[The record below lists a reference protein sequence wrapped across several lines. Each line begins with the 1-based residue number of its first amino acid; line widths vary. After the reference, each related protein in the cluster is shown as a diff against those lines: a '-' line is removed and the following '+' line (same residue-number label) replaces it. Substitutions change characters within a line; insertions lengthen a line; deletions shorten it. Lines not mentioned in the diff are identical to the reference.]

1 MINFTQKSICLVVA
15 IIFFPFQILAQSG
28 LEEVIQNY
36 EELVAELYAEINN
49 WSQQTIQLQGEIN
62 SLESNLFDAEYYRN
76 HYETLYNSTIQELN
90 EANLLIN
97 DLESQLVNPITQDD
111 LDNALATYQNNL
123 DSMQAAL
130 ESSLFTVNIGPDFPE
145 GWSIFGYSCQD
156 STDATQA
163 FSSISDKIEIVKD
176 EWGLSYIPSWG
187 FNAMGSLKFSE
198 GYQIKMT
205 EEVAEFYFCD
215 AIYYS
220 ITGCTDSIAEN
231 YNPDA
236 TTDDGSCDYID
247 GCTDPDAYNYDWMAT
262 SDDGSC
268 VDAVFGCTSSSSSNY
283 DPLANT
289 DDNSCLGCTDLNAEN
304 YNWAAD
310 VDDGSCQ
317 FSGCTDINA
326 ANYDPNAVSDNGS
339 CVSNCDETISLV
351 VTSSYGYYVWFE
363 GNISTILSSGDLVY
377 SSNGTS
383 YVISN
388 FQNETYG
395 TRVLF
400 NIDVSGVF
408 SDGEICQTNITV
420 CD

>member
-1 MINFTQKSICLVVA
+1 MKNFTQKIIISIGLLFATNITTYGQDCQDVVA
-15 IIFFPFQILAQSG
+15 GMGETIEEYAGLYSTCLADMGGVSNE
-28 LEEVIQNY
+28 LIESEYWRNY
-36 EELVAELYAEINN
+36 
-49 WSQQTIQLQGEIN
+49 
-62 SLESNLFDAEYYRN
+62 
-76 HYETLYNSTIQELN
+76 YETEYNLKVQELSVLQQELN
-90 EANLLIN
+90 LLQ
-97 DLESQLVNPITQDD
+97 SQIYNPITQSDID
-111 LDNALATYQNNL
+111 AAIASYQISL
-123 DSMQAAL
+123 DSMQSVL
-130 ESSLFTVNIGPDFPE
+130 DSSMVTVNIGPHFPE
-145 GWSIFGYSCQD
+145 GWSMFGYSCQD
-156 STDATQA
+156 STDAIQA

-176 EWGLSYIPSWG
+176 EWGLSYIPAWG

-215 AIYYS
+215 AVYYS
-220 ITGCTDSIAEN
+220 IIGCTDSVAEN

-236 TTDDGSCDYID
+236 TSDDGSCDYID
-247 GCTDPDAYNYDWMAT
+247 GCTDPNAYNYYWMAT

-268 VDAVFGCTSSSSSNY
+268 VDVVLGCTSSSSSNY

-289 DDNSCLGCTDLNAEN
+289 NDNSCLGCTDLNAEN

-351 VTSSYGYYVWFE
+351 VDRSYGYYVWFE
-363 GNISTILSSGDLVY
+363 GNISTILSSGDVIY
-377 SSNGTS
+377 SGNGTS

-400 NIDVSGVF
+400 NVDVSGVF

>member
-1 MINFTQKSICLVVA
+1 
-15 IIFFPFQILAQSG
+15 
-28 LEEVIQNY
+28 
-36 EELVAELYAEINN
+36 
-49 WSQQTIQLQGEIN
+49 
-62 SLESNLFDAEYYRN
+62 
-76 HYETLYNSTIQELN
+76 
-90 EANLLIN
+90 
-97 DLESQLVNPITQDD
+97 
-111 LDNALATYQNNL
+111 
-123 DSMQAAL
+123 
-130 ESSLFTVNIGPDFPE
+130 
-145 GWSIFGYSCQD
+145 
-156 STDATQA
+156 
-163 FSSISDKIEIVKD
+163 
-176 EWGLSYIPSWG
+176 
-187 FNAMGSLKFSE
+187 
-198 GYQIKMT
+198 
-205 EEVAEFYFCD
+205 
-215 AIYYS
+215 
-220 ITGCTDSIAEN
+220 
-231 YNPDA
+231 
-236 TTDDGSCDYID
+236 
-247 GCTDPDAYNYDWMAT
+247 MAT

-268 VDAVFGCTSSSSSNY
+268 VDKVFGCISSSSSNY

-304 YNWAAD
+304 YNWAAN

>member
-1 MINFTQKSICLVVA
+1 MKNFKQKSICLIVA
-15 IIFFPFQILAQSG
+15 IIFFPFQIIAQCEYEIGLIEFFSQQAQSY
-28 LEEVIQNY
+28 VQ
-36 EELVAELYAEINN
+36 EINV
-49 WSQQTIQLQGEIN
+49 
-62 SLESNLFDAEYYRN
+62 LESDLVDAEYALEDAEYWRN
-76 HYETLYNSTIQELN
+76 HYEALYNSTLQQLN
-90 EANLLIN
+90 EANLYV
-97 DLESQLVNPITQDD
+97 DSLESQLDNLITQDD
-111 LDNALATYQNNL
+111 LDNALATYQNN
-123 DSMQAAL
+123 L

-215 AIYYS
+215 AVYYS

-236 TTDDGSCDYID
+236 TSDDGSCDYID

-268 VDAVFGCTSSSSSNY
+268 VDKVFGCISSSSSNY

-304 YNWAAD
+304 YNWAAN

>member
-1 MINFTQKSICLVVA
+1 MKKFKQKSICLIVA
-15 IIFFPFQILAQSG
+15 IIFFPFQIIAQNNCEYEIG
-28 LEEVIQNY
+28 LIEFFSQQSQS
-36 EELVAELYAEINN
+36 YAEQINV
-49 WSQQTIQLQGEIN
+49 
-62 SLESNLFDAEYYRN
+62 LESDLIDAEYWRN
-76 HYETLYNSTIQELN
+76 HYETLYNSTLQELN
-90 EANLLIN
+90 EANLYM
-97 DLESQLVNPITQDD
+97 DSLESQLDNPITQDD
-111 LDNALATYQNNL
+111 LDNALATYQYNL
-123 DSMQAAL
+123 DSMQAVL
-130 ESSLFTVNIGPDFPE
+130 ESSMDTVNIGPHFPE
-145 GWSIFGYSCQD
+145 GWSMFGYSCQD
-156 STDATQA
+156 STDAIQA

-176 EWGLSYIPSWG
+176 EWGLSYIPAWG

-215 AIYYS
+215 AVYYS
-220 ITGCTDSIAEN
+220 IIGCTDSVAEN

-236 TTDDGSCDYID
+236 TSDDGSCDYID
-247 GCTDPDAYNYDWMAT
+247 GCTDPDAYNYYWMAT

-268 VDAVFGCTSSSSSNY
+268 VDAVLGCTSSSSSNY

-289 DDNSCLGCTDLNAEN
+289 NDNSCLGCTDLNAEN

-351 VTSSYGYYVWFE
+351 VDRSYGYYVWFE
-363 GNISTILSSGDLVY
+363 GNISTILSSGDVIY
-377 SSNGTS
+377 SGNGTS

-408 SDGEICQTNITV
+408 SDGEVCQTNITV

>member
-1 MINFTQKSICLVVA
+1 MINFKQKSICLVVA

-97 DLESQLVNPITQDD
+97 DLESQLVNPITQDV

-130 ESSLFTVNIGPDFPE
+130 ELSLFTVNIGPDFPE

-156 STDATQA
+156 SIDATQA

-268 VDAVFGCTSSSSSNY
+268 VDAVFGCTNSSSSNY

-363 GNISTILSSGDLVY
+363 GNISTILSYGDLVY